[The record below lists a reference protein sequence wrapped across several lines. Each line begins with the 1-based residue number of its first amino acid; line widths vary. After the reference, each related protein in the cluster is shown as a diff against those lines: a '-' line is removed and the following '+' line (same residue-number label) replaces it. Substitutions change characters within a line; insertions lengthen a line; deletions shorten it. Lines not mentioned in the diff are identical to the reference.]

1 MIYWMSKLC
10 IFTISLKIDVNFDNA
25 TLYLNNNYKVKN
37 RNRVK

>member
-10 IFTISLKIDVNFDNA
+10 IFTISLKIDVNFDYA